1 MLMRNF
7 RQLLLSCL
15 ACISLLCR
23 ASASD
28 GHPLGAW
35 CWFADPRAV
44 HHRTADGTI
53 NKTYIGY
60 IDTHGNIKAM
70 QYDFKSQRQVEVLVR
85 SWFQPDDH
93 NNPTFLVLPDNRV
106 MVFYSRHTDEPCF
119 YYRVTSRQADLA
131 TLGEEKVIKTKDNT
145 TYPSPFIL
153 SDDPAHFYLCW
164 RGIGWHPTI
173 ARLTLPAEDDEVTVD
188 WGPYRMV
195 KSTGAR
201 PYAKYVSDGKSRIW
215 MAYTT
220 GHPDNECPNHLYLN
234 YVDIHDGTL
243 RDVRGN
249 LLQTIAGRP
258 FAVSKRDDYARRWP
272 LTLVDRPADKRD
284 WVFQVA
290 ADTLGRP
297 AVAMVRIS
305 EDKRRHTY
313 CYIRWNGKA
322 WTETLIG
329 DAGGHFH
336 QSPELEHCYS
346 AGMAID
352 PDSVNIVYASLPVGG
367 KHGDVYELF
376 RFELAGNGTVKAKR
390 QLTFNSAK
398 NNVRPFV
405 IPGSKGSPLRL
416 SWMAGDYYDWIVSS
430 RHPQGYSTVMRTDF
444 EGFAPAKE
452 PRKVSRKR
460 LARMKWSA
468 RRPFT
473 FVTTVF
479 PNEAL
484 RADGCLLKAGELSCW
499 LDAKT
504 LKPEWRFRGRTF
516 RSANTLGSSDRWR
529 EAPRATDGRWLAPLV
544 PDSVQ
549 LKLVCCDGTLSIYRD
564 GMLSQTI
571 CDLFKQQ

>member
-1 MLMRNF
+1 MLMRNLKL
-7 RQLLLSCL
+7 LLLSCL
-15 ACISLLCR
+15 ACLLVLGR
-23 ASASD
+23 ASAHDSL
-28 GHPLGAW
+28 PAGAW

-44 HHRTADGTI
+44 HHQTAEGTI
-53 NKTYIGY
+53 NKTYIGS

-70 QYDFKSQRQVEVLVR
+70 QYDFKARQQVEVLVR

-119 YYRVTSRQADLA
+119 YYRVTARPADLT

-153 SDDPAHFYLCW
+153 SDDPTHFYLCW

-173 ARLTLPAEDDEVTVD
+173 ARLTLPGKDDEVTVD

-195 KSTGAR
+195 RSTGAR

-215 MAYTT
+215 VAYTT
-220 GHPDNECPNHLYLN
+220 GHPDNEYPNHLYLN

-243 RDVRGN
+243 RDVQGN
-249 LLQTIAGRP
+249 LLQTIANGP
-258 FAVSKRDDYARRWP
+258 FAVSKADDYARQWP
-272 LTLVDRPADKRD
+272 LTVADRPADQRD

-290 ADTLGRP
+290 TDPKGRP
-297 AVAMVRIS
+297 VVAMVRIS
-305 EDKRRHTY
+305 EDKRQHTY
-313 CYIRWNGKA
+313 YYIRWDGTA
-322 WTETLIG
+322 WTKTLIG

-346 AGMAID
+346 SGMAIN
-352 PDSVNIVYASLPVGG
+352 PDSVNIVYASLPVDGQHG
-367 KHGDVYELF
+367 KVYELF
-376 RFELAGNGTVKAKR
+376 RFELADNGAVAAKR
-390 QLTFNSAK
+390 QLTFNSEK
-398 NNVRPFV
+398 NNVRPYV
-405 IPGSKGSPLRL
+405 IPGAKGSPLRL
-416 SWMAGDYYDWIVSS
+416 AWMVGDYYDWIVS
-430 RHPQGYSTVMRTDF
+430 RNHPQGYCTAIRTDF
-444 EGFAPAKE
+444 EGFVPAKE
-452 PRKVSRKR
+452 PRIVTEKN
-460 LARMKWSA
+460 LARMKWNA

-473 FVTTVF
+473 LVTMVR

-484 RADGCLLKAGELSCW
+484 RGNGCLLQVGELSCW

-544 PDSVQ
+544 PDTVQ
-549 LKLVCCDGTLSIYRD
+549 LKLVYRD
-564 GMLSQTI
+564 GALRIFRDGLLSQTI
-571 CDLFKQQ
+571 SDLF